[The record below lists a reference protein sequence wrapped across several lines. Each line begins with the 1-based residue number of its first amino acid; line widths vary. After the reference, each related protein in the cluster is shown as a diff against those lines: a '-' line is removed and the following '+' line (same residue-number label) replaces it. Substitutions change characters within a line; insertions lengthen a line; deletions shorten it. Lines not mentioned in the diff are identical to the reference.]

1 LGLATRGK
9 SKVNSYILI
18 VSLFVLAY
26 YLIITIGP
34 LIYNVIMSMS
44 KTDLMSEWKFVG
56 FKNYELNF
64 KNEIFLKALTHNFI
78 YILILVPVGIST
90 SLVIAFL
97 IYNTSGIAKK
107 IYLFMFFAPV
117 VTSLIAVAVIWKLLY
132 YPNVGLFA
140 KIIQGFFHVDSPL
153 FLQDPKIALLCIII
167 MDIWKDTG
175 LRVVVLHAGME
186 EIPQSIFDSAR
197 IDGASNIKTF
207 FKIIIPSLR
216 HQIIFLAAIY
226 SINALR
232 VFGQVYM
239 MTGNPAG
246 GPVHSTQVLVVRMYQ
261 EAFLYTKFGRGAAI
275 SMVVF
280 AMLIGLVLIE
290 IKSFDKSYE
299 D

>member
-1 LGLATRGK
+1 MGLATRGK

-64 KNEIFLKALTHNFI
+64 KNEIFLKALTNNFI

>member
-1 LGLATRGK
+1 MGLATRGK

>member
-1 LGLATRGK
+1 VDLVTRK
-9 SKVNSYILI
+9 RSKINSYILI
-18 VSLFVLAY
+18 VSLLVFAY

-34 LIYNVIMSMS
+34 LLYNIYMSLS
-44 KTDLMSEWKFVG
+44 KTDLMSEWTFIG
-56 FKNYELNF
+56 FRNYLSIF
-64 KNEIFLKALTHNFI
+64 KDQIFLKALGHNLI
-78 YILILVPVGIST
+78 YILIMVPVGIGS
-90 SLVIAFL
+90 SLLIAFL
-97 IYNTSGIAKK
+97 IYNTNGFAKK
-107 IYLFMFFAPV
+107 TYLFMFFAPV
-117 VTSLIAVAVIWKLLY
+117 VTSLIAVSVIWRLLY

-140 KIIQGFFHVDSPL
+140 RIIQGLFHIDAPL
-153 FLQDPKIALLCIII
+153 FLQDPKIALLCIIL

-186 EIPQSIFDSAR
+186 EIPGSVFDSAR
-197 IDGASNIKTF
+197 IDGASFFSTF
-207 FKIIIPSLR
+207 FRIIIPLLR

-246 GPVHSTQVLVVRMYQ
+246 GPAHSTQVLVVRMYQ

-280 AMLIGLVLIE
+280 IMLFGLVYLE
-290 IKSFDKSYE
+290 IKSFSKGWEY
-299 D
+299 